1 MSHVSASISD
11 RRKLD
16 SSSRA
21 AISIGSPFMA
31 FTNTGIWSG
40 SRNGFSLY
48 SFSGRVTRGLRPVS
62 SNIAAEISIHTFLIY
77 FGDSDF
83 ASLRMA
89 ACH

>member
-1 MSHVSASISD
+1 MC
-11 RRKLD
+11 
-16 SSSRA
+16 
-21 AISIGSPFMA
+21 
-31 FTNTGIWSG
+31 
-40 SRNGFSLY
+40 

-89 ACH
+89 ACHCSSVVVYTSATIMLLEALLAVGFIRINR